1 MRLVAAMAA
10 LVAALVWVSP
20 ALGDHRYGPVFTI
33 DPDDAAALIAR
44 GGVAPID
51 LRPET
56 EFQTGRLPGARS
68 VPLATLAS
76 RTAELP
82 PDGVIL
88 IYGDG
93 PNERLFRAYHFI
105 RARRAGAVYLLD
117 GGIDGWRRVGY
128 PVER

>member
-1 MRLVAAMAA
+1 MKLIATIGA
-10 LVAALVWVSP
+10 LVTALVLVSP
-20 ALGDHRYGPVFTI
+20 AHADHRFGPVFTI
-33 DPDDAAALIAR
+33 DPEHAAALIAR

-51 LRPET
+51 LRPES

-68 VPLATLAS
+68 LPLATLAS
-76 RTAELP
+76 RTEELP

-88 IYGDG
+88 LYGDG
-93 PNERLFRAYHFI
+93 PNERLFRAYHFV

-128 PVER
+128 PLEH

>member
-1 MRLVAAMAA
+1 MKAATT
-10 LVAALVWVSP
+10 VAALVTALVLVSP
-20 ALGDHRYGPVFTI
+20 AYADHRYGPVFTI
-33 DPDDAAALIAR
+33 DPENAAALIAR

-51 LRPET
+51 LRPER
-56 EFQTGRLPGARS
+56 EFQSGRLPGAHS
-68 VPLATLAS
+68 LPLATLAS
-76 RTAELP
+76 RSDELP

-88 IYGDG
+88 LYGDG

-128 PVER
+128 PLER

>member
-1 MRLVAAMAA
+1 MKLVATLCAVVAVLVLAPAA
-10 LVAALVWVSP
+10 RA
-20 ALGDHRYGPVFTI
+20 DHRYGPVFTI
-33 DPDDAAALIAR
+33 DPEHAAALIAR

-51 LRPET
+51 LRPES

-68 VPLATLAS
+68 LPLATLAS
-76 RTAELP
+76 RTDELP

-88 IYGDG
+88 LYGDG
-93 PNERLFRAYHFI
+93 PNERLFRAYHFV

-117 GGIDGWRRVGY
+117 GGIDGWRRAGN